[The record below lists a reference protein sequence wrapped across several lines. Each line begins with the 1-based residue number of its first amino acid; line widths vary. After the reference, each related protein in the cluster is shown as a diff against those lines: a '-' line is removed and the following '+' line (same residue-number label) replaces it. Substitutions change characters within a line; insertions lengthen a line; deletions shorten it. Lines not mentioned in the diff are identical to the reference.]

1 MPLGDYY
8 TTALACTCPA
18 FRYRG
23 DLGPCKHVK
32 AVQDALQVLKAAI
45 QPWAAVGGAVDLDH
59 WLSDYDRQ
67 TN

>member
-8 TTALACTCPA
+8 TTPTACTCPA
-18 FRYRG
+18 WTYRPQSR
-23 DLGPCKHVK
+23 PCRHVK
-32 AVQDALQVLKAAI
+32 AVQDALAVLKAAI

-67 TN
+67 S